1 MNFSLNQRLNANNNI
16 MKRLLFLIIGILTA
30 VSVYAQKEDPTV
42 NWPYLYPDFMEGELL
57 RANKTPNKALFNIN
71 LNLSHAHYIDKGKI
85 KEVDTWGVTGLVI
98 GEDVFRFVQG
108 QMLKVLAETEG
119 GYVVE
124 EKRANYS
131 SIVKNDGA
139 YGTSSLSS
147 TTTKTYLYNGNA
159 INQYDGYLLTDVYKD
174 LHAMK
179 DDSETLP
186 VRTNQYLVI
195 GQEMIP
201 ANKKGVS
208 SLEYVDKKE
217 FNAFLKSNKIKW
229 TDVDD
234 LVKVLNFITAK

>member
-1 MNFSLNQRLNANNNI
+1 
-16 MKRLLFLIIGILTA
+16 MKKLIFLCIGMLLA
-30 VSVYAQKEDPTV
+30 VSAYAQKDDPTV
-42 NWPYLYPDFMEGELL
+42 NWPYLYPDFVEGELT
-57 RANKTPNKALFNIN
+57 RTNKKPNKARFNIN
-71 LNLSHAHYIDKGKI
+71 LNLSQAHYIDNGKI
-85 KEVDTWGVTGLVI
+85 REVDTWGVTGLVI
-98 GEDVFRFVQG
+98 GEDVFHFVQG
-108 QMLKVLAETEG
+108 KMLKVLAQAEG

-131 SIVKNDGA
+131 SVVKNDGA

-147 TTTKTYLYNGNA
+147 TTTRTYLYNGNA
-159 INQYDGYLLTDVYKD
+159 INQYDGFLLTDVYED

-229 TDVDD
+229 NDVDD

>member
-1 MNFSLNQRLNANNNI
+1 M
-16 MKRLLFLIIGILTA
+16 MKKLFFLCLSFLIA
-30 VSVYAQKEDPTV
+30 VSAYAQEESPTV
-42 NWPYLYPDFMEGELL
+42 NWPYLFPDFVEGKLIRL
-57 RANKTPNKALFNIN
+57 NKDPLTARFNIH
-71 LNLSHAHYIDKGKI
+71 LSLSQLHYVDKGKI

-131 SIVKNDGA
+131 SVVKNDGA

>member
-1 MNFSLNQRLNANNNI
+1 MV
-16 MKRLLFLIIGILTA
+16 MKKLLFLVIGILTA
-30 VSVYAQKEDPTV
+30 VSVYAQNDDPTV
-42 NWPYLYPDFMEGELL
+42 NWPYLYPDFMEGELH
-57 RANKTPNKALFNIN
+57 RTNKKPNKALFNIN
-71 LNLSHAHYIDKGKI
+71 LNLSHAHYIDNGKI
-85 KEVDTWGVTGLVI
+85 REVDTWGVTGLVI
-98 GEDVFRFVQG
+98 GEDIFHFVQG
-108 QMLKVLAETEG
+108 KMLKVLAQTEG

-131 SIVKNDGA
+131 SVIKDDGA

-159 INQYDGYLLTDVYKD
+159 INQYDGFLLTDVYKD

-186 VRTNQYLVI
+186 VRTNMYLVI

-201 ANKKGVS
+201 TNKKSVAAIEG
-208 SLEYVDKKE
+208 VDKKE

-229 TDVDD
+229 NDVDD